1 MSSYQFWQ
9 LPPQDQRKDESSLSL
24 QTSNE
29 IPKPGP
35 TEVLLRVKAVSLNF
49 RDLVIARNMYPLAL
63 KKDELIPASDGAGE
77 IVSVGEQVT
86 KFKKGDRAAANF
98 NIAQLRG
105 AVCTAAETEYA
116 LGGPIHGMLSQYV
129 VLPAQALVHIPEH
142 LSFEEAATLPCAAVT
157 AWNGLFGLSD
167 VPVLPGS
174 TVLAEGTGGV
184 SVFAAQ
190 FAIAAGAKAI
200 ITSSSDEKL
209 NKVRNQF
216 TKEQQQRL
224 FTINYKKTPEWDQEV
239 KKVSGEEGVSH
250 IIEVGGAG
258 TLEKAHAVIKRGGVI
273 ANIGFVAQGETPNIP
288 LLNLGSGSIYRG
300 ILVGSVEQFEAMNK
314 SIETFQIKPIVDQVF
329 SFKDAPKAYAHQ
341 WSQAHVGKVVI
352 KVD

>member
-1 MSSYQFWQ
+1 M
-9 LPPQDQRKDESSLSL
+9 
-24 QTSNE
+24 
-29 IPKPGP
+29 I
-35 TEVLLRVKAVSLNF
+35 LR
-49 RDLVIARNMYPLAL
+49 I
-63 KKDELIPASDGAGE
+63 
-77 IVSVGEQVT
+77 
-86 KFKKGDRAAANF
+86 
-98 NIAQLRG
+98 
-105 AVCTAAETEYA
+105 
-116 LGGPIHGMLSQYV
+116 
-129 VLPAQALVHIPEH
+129 
-142 LSFEEAATLPCAAVT
+142 
-157 AWNGLFGLSD
+157 
-167 VPVLPGS
+167 
-174 TVLAEGTGGV
+174 
-184 SVFAAQ
+184 

-258 TLEKAHAVIKRGGVI
+258 TLEKAHEVIKRGGVI

-329 SFKDAPKAYAHQ
+329 PFKDAPKAYAHQ